1 MFPADK
7 PQLVILVKLV
17 NPNGSYGGRTAAPV
31 SKEVVEAAVA
41 ARSIALGRREP
52 ETVTT
57 LAMQD
62 SEEELAEPVV
72 ESSEGGD
79 IGSTAYVIAL
89 DSPAVAVRPRIDA
102 RPVPDVT
109 GLPIR
114 SAVFALHRAGFR
126 VRLAGGGRGT
136 SPAAGTLRR
145 PGTMVDLF
153 NQP

>member
-41 ARSIALGRREP
+41 ARSIALGKREP
-52 ETVTT
+52 ATASMF
-57 LAMQD
+57 AMRD
-62 SEEELAEPVV
+62 EEEIEAEPVV
-72 ESSEGGD
+72 ESAENGEV
-79 IGSTAYVIAL
+79 GSAAYVIAL
-89 DSPAVAVRPRIDA
+89 DSPAVAVRPRLDP

-109 GLPIR
+109 GMPVR
-114 SAVFALHRAGFR
+114 NAVFALHRAGFR
-126 VRLAGGGRGT
+126 VRLAGAGRGT
-136 SPAAGTLRR
+136 SPAAGTLRK